1 MYGNSKIIMIDF
13 LCACPNNNN
22 NNRVF
27 LLNSNISLTSKQ
39 ESKQAMF
46 FNLA

>member
-22 NNRVF
+22 NKVF

-39 ESKQAMF
+39 ESKQARF